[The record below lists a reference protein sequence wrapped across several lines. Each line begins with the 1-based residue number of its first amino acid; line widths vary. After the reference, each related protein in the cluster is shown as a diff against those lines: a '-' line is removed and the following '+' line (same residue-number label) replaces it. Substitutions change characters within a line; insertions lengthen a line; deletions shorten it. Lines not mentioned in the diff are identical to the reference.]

1 MKQQLLKSALANN
14 TSPASCPRP
23 DYLLTKDFINEIRQ
37 NTLEK
42 ATVDANSPAHPPRGR
57 QLYRSRSR
65 SRSDR
70 SSHSSGRSSRSR
82 DKHPRFRPPGRSFLL
97 DADDADP
104 ADTADPETAYCN
116 LMKDLCNV
124 AVETKNTA
132 LLEMLENAH
141 DLYLLAN
148 EKEPDDEEIAAGL
161 MCLTYQTCKALYEQD
176 PSEHTWEIAWAMAHI
191 VAGSRLPRLP
201 RGLPGRIKQK
211 RQQLNFNANTTSFAD
226 GRARS
231 AHKHPQL
238 RDGDKS
244 KDKKSPR
251 DKKTGHRKH
260 RSPGRVRQDQHPN
273 STKNKASPLEQ
284 LASKMNQLMRLLE
297 QPKPAGT
304 DANTWFRQQIYQGLH
319 MIQEM
324 LLKIQSRL
332 PKSQHKQA
340 VRTVASLWTYRPPTP
355 GADEGDESDAT
366 VDDSLF

>member
-1 MKQQLLKSALANN
+1 
-14 TSPASCPRP
+14 
-23 DYLLTKDFINEIRQ
+23 
-37 NTLEK
+37 
-42 ATVDANSPAHPPRGR
+42 
-57 QLYRSRSR
+57 
-65 SRSDR
+65 
-70 SSHSSGRSSRSR
+70 
-82 DKHPRFRPPGRSFLL
+82 
-97 DADDADP
+97 
-104 ADTADPETAYCN
+104 
-116 LMKDLCNV
+116 MKDLYNV

-176 PSEHTWEIAWAMAHI
+176 PSEHTWEIAWAMAHM

-201 RGLPGRIKQK
+201 RGLRDRIKQK
-211 RQQLNFNANTTSFAD
+211 RQQLNSNANTTSFAD

-231 AHKHPQL
+231 AQKHPQL
-238 RDGDKS
+238 RDGDKG

-260 RSPGRVRQDQHPN
+260 RSPVRVRQDQHPN

-304 DANTWFRQQIYQGLH
+304 DPNTWYRQQIYQGLQ

-332 PKSQHKQA
+332 AKSQHKQA

-366 VDDSLF
+366 VEDSLF